1 MQKVCVAHEAATQEE
16 ARDAH
21 GQVARTCTGRKGEPV
36 VGGECIFRTDRNELS
51 PELLFTAASPTGV
64 APLCHDSLRLAVVT
78 WRERTH
84 RRAGGGFKTG
94 WRGGRGEGGERG
106 RRGTPGHPRPPW
118 PPTPGQA
125 QCAAGGARRVR
136 RPRGGRAPLFPPPV
150 RGAGGLVTVRPGHA
164 RGGRASTRW
173 PPRAAA
179 AATRPRPRPRGGRLW
194 RRRRGTERPRQ
205 EKKKKRRAKPTA
217 LPLSLHDQTKQRLQQ
232 NGGPTAPFHPPRQTP
247 RWGVGRQRARG
258 MARRPGHLGAP
269 DARPTCGA
277 ARLAARAPPLAVL
290 CRRVVGLTLEA
301 VPTLVTL

>member
-84 RRAGGGFKTG
+84 RRAGGGLTTG

-106 RRGTPGHPRPPW
+106 RRGTPGHPRHPW

-136 RPRGGRAPLFPPPV
+136 RPRRGRAPLFPPPV
-150 RGAGGLVTVRPGHA
+150 RGAGGLVTVPPGHA

-205 EKKKKRRAKPTA
+205 EKKKKKAGQADGSSPFPT
-217 LPLSLHDQTKQRLQQ
+217 
-232 NGGPTAPFHPPRQTP
+232 
-247 RWGVGRQRARG
+247 
-258 MARRPGHLGAP
+258 RPN
-269 DARPTCGA
+269 
-277 ARLAARAPPLAVL
+277 
-290 CRRVVGLTLEA
+290 
-301 VPTLVTL
+301 

>member
-1 MQKVCVAHEAATQEE
+1 MRKVCVAHEAATQEE

-36 VGGECIFRTDRNELS
+36 VGGECIFRTDPNELS

-84 RRAGGGFKTG
+84 RRAGGGLTTG

-106 RRGTPGHPRPPW
+106 RRGTPGHPRHPW

-136 RPRGGRAPLFPPPV
+136 RPRRGRAPLFPPPV
-150 RGAGGLVTVRPGHA
+150 RGAGGLVTVPPGHA

-205 EKKKKRRAKPTA
+205 EKKKKKRRAKPTA
-217 LPLSLHDQTKQRLQQ
+217 LPLPYTTKP
-232 NGGPTAPFHPPRQTP
+232 NNDYSKTA
-247 RWGVGRQRARG
+247 
-258 MARRPGHLGAP
+258 
-269 DARPTCGA
+269 ARPPLSTPPGKPHVGGWEDRGHE
-277 ARLAARAPPLAVL
+277 ARLAALAI
-290 CRRVVGLTLEA
+290 
-301 VPTLVTL
+301 